1 MNGAVMR
8 WYRLH
13 CSQKTSA
20 TPLDYDVWAV
30 GVVDAFQRARYA
42 GYWPLSVVDSSF
54 VETIVT

>member
-1 MNGAVMR
+1 MR
-8 WYRLH
+8 WYRLR
-13 CSQKTSA
+13 CSQGTSA